1 MTDPATEHHAI
12 DVPAESLPAID
23 EHAVVVRASPEK
35 TWDAVVETL
44 PRSLGG
50 RLAGRGASALGCE
63 QTETSGDTATIGS
76 TIPGFIVS
84 RSIRPAMLLLLG
96 EHRFSQYALLFRVDP
111 LDGGRSLLRAETR
124 AEFPGVRGGIYKA
137 LVIGTRGHVL
147 AVMRMLRAIRR
158 NAERSG

>member
-1 MTDPATEHHAI
+1 VADPGAEHHAI
-12 DVPAESLPAID
+12 DVPVEELPAID
-23 EHAVVVRASPEK
+23 EHAVVVRASQQE

-44 PRSLGG
+44 PRSLGP
-50 RLAGRGASALGCE
+50 LARRGATALGCE
-63 QTETSGDTATIGS
+63 HTEASGGMTIGS

-84 RSIRPAMLLLLG
+84 RSIRPAMLVLLG
-96 EHRFSQYALLFRVDP
+96 EHRFSQYALLFRVDA

-124 AEFPGVRGGIYKA
+124 AEFPGIRGHIYRT

-158 NAERSG
+158 RAERSG